1 MRPGDVANSSA
12 EAAIKVPPLGNS
24 LSADR
29 CMAWPPQLG
38 VRLPEGKWMNGLAP
52 AKGAVMHGL
61 DGGKTLRPHPRGN
74 VTVER
79 NALAKHLL
87 MEARRLHPGIDFQ
100 FDAAIEVAFS
110 LSVC

>member
-1 MRPGDVANSSA
+1 MTWQTALQKQPLRFHHL
-12 EAAIKVPPLGNS
+12 AIVCRQT
-24 LSADR
+24 D
-29 CMAWPPQLG
+29 AWPPQLG